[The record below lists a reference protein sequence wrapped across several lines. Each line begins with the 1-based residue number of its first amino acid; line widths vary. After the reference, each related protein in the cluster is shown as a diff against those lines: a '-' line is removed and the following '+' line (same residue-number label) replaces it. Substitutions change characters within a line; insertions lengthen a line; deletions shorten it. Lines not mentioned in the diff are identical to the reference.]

1 MEVIA
6 IYDRPIYRTKCD
18 RQQPCSTCALRGQPC
33 TYAPEKRGLLPLL
46 PKSSPPDRV
55 QAMHDRLVQL
65 ESLVMQ
71 ISKNPARKPGPQT
84 GPWAASDNQAKHL
97 PEGGTPATERS
108 EGGSLRVS
116 GSEVHY
122 VNDEHW
128 ATIMDNIAVLKDHFD
143 RGEQPELII
152 SPGAD
157 LRYDNSRPS
166 DLQQGALLLYGCHC
180 PVSREQILASLPP
193 KDSLD
198 RHISRYFNCVELV
211 ASCEVLFRYI
221 QLPVERLWLT
231 CLVRLQ
237 AFMAPVSSARQVS
250 MRMSHFVN

>member
-1 MEVIA
+1 
-6 IYDRPIYRTKCD
+6 
-18 RQQPCSTCALRGQPC
+18 
-33 TYAPEKRGLLPLL
+33 
-46 PKSSPPDRV
+46 
-55 QAMHDRLVQL
+55 MHDRIVQL
-65 ESLVMQ
+65 EHLVTL
-71 ISKNPARKPGPQT
+71 ISKRPARKPG
-84 GPWAASDNQAKHL
+84 AVSDDQGQQL

-108 EGGSLRVS
+108 ERGSLRVS

-128 ATIMDNIAVLKDHFD
+128 AAIMDNIAVLKDHFD
-143 RGEQPELII
+143 RGEQPESTA

-166 DLQQGALLLYGCHC
+166 DEQQGALLLYGCRR

-211 ASCEVLFRYI
+211 ASCEVLFPCV
-221 QLPVERLWLT
+221 QLSGKRHWLI
-231 CLVRLQ
+231 CLARLQ
-237 AFMAPVSSARQVS
+237 AFMDLVSSARQVS
-250 MRMSHFVN
+250 MPTSHFQID